1 MASSETHENA
11 TVITRYL
18 VRSVICGIVAA
29 AGPAV
34 QPSRAVAVA
43 APQALAARAPA
54 CPARSVPFA
63 AKGIYARDVSF
74 AAGSLRL
81 TVLLAGRAA
90 GQFSFSVGAA
100 TRYSGRLI
108 VVRQNASTARLCGS
122 TLALAL
128 HGGLLQH
135 VRLVG
140 EGTLSPATSSAEVR
154 VTVDGHTYLL
164 RTLRPGRLIDAQ
176 RLAGTILAALQHRRW
191 SDLYRYLPRAQ
202 RTSYA
207 TTTQYGQIVA
217 RLLGRYGT
225 PRRITARGKG
235 RLTVD
240 RLGGATFFAQSL
252 SVVKPAHKN
261 RRQTYYSRL
270 TLVWDAVSHGGWRLW
285 SIAPLSRHML

>member
-1 MASSETHENA
+1 M
-11 TVITRYL
+11 RYS
-18 VRSVICGIVAA
+18 RSCWAG
-29 AGPAV
+29 GPAE
-34 QPSRAVAVA
+34 PGSRGCRS
-43 APQALAARAPA
+43 PGLAARAPA

-74 AAGSLRL
+74 ADGSLRL

-202 RTSYA
+202 RASYA
-207 TTTQYGQIVA
+207 TTTQYGRMVA

-252 SVVKPAHKN
+252 AVVVPAHRN

>member
-1 MASSETHENA
+1 MARFLA
-11 TVITRYL
+11 R
-18 VRSVICGIVAA
+18 GIVCGVLIA
-29 AGPAV
+29 AGFAV
-34 QPSRAVAVA
+34 QPSSDAGIA
-43 APQALAARAPA
+43 APQARAARAPA

-90 GQFSFSVGAA
+90 GQFSFSVGAT

-108 VVRQNASTARLCGS
+108 VVRQNASTARLRGS

-128 HGGLLQH
+128 HGGLLQR
-135 VRLVG
+135 VRLG
-140 EGTLSPATSSAEVR
+140 AEGTLSPATSSAEVR
-154 VTVDGHTYLL
+154 ITVDGHTYLL
-164 RTLRPGRLIDAQ
+164 RTLRPGRLVDAQ
-176 RLAGTILAALQHRRW
+176 RLAGTILGALQHRRW
-191 SDLYRYLPRAQ
+191 SDLYRYLPRTQ
-202 RTSYA
+202 RSSYA
-207 TTTQYGQIVA
+207 SATQYGRMVA

-252 SVVKPAHKN
+252 AVVVPAHRN
-261 RRQTYYSRL
+261 RRRTYYSRL